1 MCVVQ
6 SRSIIEKSVSLL
18 EIYRVTYTVQYDSDF
33 TTAVKQKEIIEGGLH
48 WLYKVVNSE

>member
-18 EIYRVTYTVQYDSDF
+18 EIYRVTYTTYTVQYGSDF
-33 TTAVKQKEIIEGGLH
+33 TTAIKQKEIIEGGLH
-48 WLYKVVNSE
+48 WIY